1 MLSFRMELSVA
12 ERIREDSGSFVVVV
26 VVSCGVEAVEAAADG
41 ATAAVATSCSRD
53 GADRIRLKVHRVVE
67 DVVAVVV
74 VEVDSRAALAEVGRW
89 SRVPEQFIASLLAC
103 AMTDPTIATVKLRWL
118 PGARLGAVGGRL
130 VPKAAARRRR
140 GPSVVVVDALERC
153 PKRGCSLSRSLSRRD
168 VVTRK
173 HQTSVRVTLLGCPQC
188 GRVPYKREVE
198 GLA

>member
-1 MLSFRMELSVA
+1 MLSFRMELGVA
-12 ERIREDSGSFVVVV
+12 ERIREDSGSFVVVVV

-89 SRVPEQFIASLLAC
+89 SRVPEQFIASLRAC

-118 PGARLGAVGGRL
+118 PRARLGAVGGRL

-153 PKRGCSLSRSLSRRD
+153 PKRGCSLSLSLE
-168 VVTRK
+168 TRCCDT
-173 HQTSVRVTLLGCPQC
+173 QAPDQCPRHPAGFC
-188 GRVPYKREVE
+188 SNAAAFRISAR
-198 GLA
+198 

>member
-1 MLSFRMELSVA
+1 MELSVA
-12 ERIREDSGSFVVVV
+12 ERIREDSGSFVVV

-89 SRVPEQFIASLLAC
+89 SRVPEQFIASLRAC

-153 PKRGCSLSRSLSRRD
+153 PKRKCSLSLSLETRCCDTQAPDQCPRHPAGFCSNAAAFRISARSRGSLRL
-168 VVTRK
+168 TI
-173 HQTSVRVTLLGCPQC
+173 
-188 GRVPYKREVE
+188 
-198 GLA
+198 